1 MSTCST
7 PTYGMNEQQLDLAL
21 FGTLPEHRATWS
33 PRDLWLRLNPQ
44 TLLELA
50 EDDRIERKSA
60 RKIDREAYAEY
71 LSMWSNTV
79 EGGIILYGVENAGAV
94 SGCARLSQEDLNRL
108 KSCHTQLCPEASPE
122 CKTIPVRVS
131 GQEDFVL
138 AVFVPYRGVLV
149 ETHKQESFI
158 RHGDRKHKMSP
169 DERDDFRST
178 RQERSWEQRLNHHFQ
193 FPDDFDKD
201 VILEFCTNFRE
212 RENKPH
218 WSVEEILV
226 DRHLLVHQDGK
237 AIPLNC
243 LVLFA
248 ASDPLKVHAGARVRV
263 QRFDGT
269 EEGSG
274 QTFAPLVDFYLEGN
288 IPRTIRD
295 GDTALANMNYNVT
308 WLSKEGKFVTT
319 PEYPKWAWFEALVN
333 ALVHRS
339 YSYSST
345 EIFIKFFSDRMEI
358 ESPGGFVPPVN
369 PSNVYSQRAA
379 RNPHLMEALRYLG
392 YVQMSR
398 EGTRRMRDSMEQY
411 NLPEPRFSQE
421 TIHGVSVRV
430 TLRNDHH
437 TRKRA
442 LDKDVATYCG
452 VEVWKTLQ
460 EYEVQIMGYAFNNK
474 SIQVAEAS
482 RITGRTWNS
491 SKKDL
496 DRLVRKNLLKF
507 IPPKFQRDPKARY
520 ELLEERDRGIG

>member
-1 MSTCST
+1 MSRCST
-7 PTYGMNEQQLDLAL
+7 PRYGMTEQQLDLAL
-21 FGTLPEHRATWS
+21 FGTPPEHRATWS

-44 TLLELA
+44 TIVEFA

-79 EGGIILYGVENAGAV
+79 EGGIILYGVENKGAI
-94 SGCARLSQEDLNRL
+94 SGCAALSTEDLNQL
-108 KSCHTQLCPEASPE
+108 KRCHVKLCPESLPE
-122 CKTIPVRVS
+122 FKMVPVLVN
-131 GQEDFVL
+131 GKENYVV
-138 AVFVPYRGVLV
+138 AIFVPYRGLLV
-149 ETHKQESFI
+149 ETHKSESFI
-158 RHGDRKHKMSP
+158 RHGDSKHKMSP
-169 DERDDFRST
+169 EERDDFRAT
-178 RQERSWEQRLNHHFQ
+178 RQERSWEQRLNPHFR
-193 FPDDFDKD
+193 FPDEFDRD
-201 VILEFCTNFRE
+201 ILLEFCTNFRE

-218 WSVEEILV
+218 WSAEEILV
-226 DRHLLVHQDGK
+226 DRHLLVQQDG
-237 AIPLNC
+237 IYVPLNC

-248 ASDPLKVHAGARVRV
+248 AKDPLKVHAGARVRV

-274 QTFAPLVDFYLEGN
+274 ETFAPLVDTYLEGN
-288 IPRTIRD
+288 IPRIIRE
-295 GDTALANMNYNVT
+295 GDAALASMNYNVT

-339 YSYSST
+339 YSYSGT
-345 EIFIKFFSDRMEI
+345 ETFIKFFSDRMEI

-369 PSNVYSQRAA
+369 PANVYSQRAA

-398 EGTRRMRDSMEQY
+398 EGTRRMRDSMAQY
-411 NLPEPRFSQE
+411 SLPEPRFTQE

-437 TRKRA
+437 SRKRA

-452 VEVWKTLQ
+452 VDVWKTLQ
-460 EYEVQIMGYAFNNK
+460 EYEIQIMGYAFNNK
-474 SIQVAEAS
+474 AVQVAEAS

-496 DRLVRKNLLKF
+496 DRLVRKGLLKF
-507 IPPKFQRDPKARY
+507 FPPKFVRDPKARY
-520 ELLEERDRGIG
+520 ELLEERDIGRG